1 MTVTTIEAVALR
13 AQLERD
19 ILALLRQFRD
29 TTGLSPIGVDV
40 CSVRNETIGG
50 GRDVPIISSVRVT
63 VEL

>member
-29 TTGLSPIGVDV
+29 TTGLSPIQVEVRGI
-40 CSVRNETIGG
+40 RNESIGEG
-50 GRDVPIISSVRVT
+50 CEVTIISSVRVT